1 MDDRQLIEDLL
12 SELEY
17 HTEQTRPIEFSKV
30 AIQAAREYLRK
41 PAQQWSAG
49 VPPLYPEPE
58 PGVSI
63 KAEYEPAQP
72 MHPEIKKMY
81 EDYFDKCY
89 RESSPTQQEPV
100 AWVYPEGL
108 EALKAGKP
116 WTAYGTRQEPN
127 NTALYLSPQPDIAPY
142 AWVTFTPY
150 GDEDDVWYENPEG
163 QLLEG
168 WTYKPLYDTT
178 PPQRKPL
185 TDEMLDDIYYCVEG
199 GRNELE
205 TWRQQARAVEAAH
218 GIKE

>member
-1 MDDRQLIEDLL
+1 MKLRSMWRKRRDVMEFNDKEKASLVKQEILQALHDENVRLGLYDDVYAVETLEQENRLL
-12 SELEY
+12 RARNDRLEKELAMYQVQRLGQE
-17 HTEQTRPIEFSKV
+17 
-30 AIQAAREYLRK
+30 IQ
-41 PAQQWSAG
+41 
-49 VPPLYPEPE
+49 PE
-58 PGVSI
+58 
-63 KAEYEPAQP
+63 
-72 MHPEIKKMY
+72 H
-81 EDYFDKCY
+81 
-89 RESSPTQQEPV
+89 EPV

-178 PPQRKPL
+178 PPQRTWVDL
-185 TDEMLDDIYYCVEG
+185 TEAEIDEICLGD
-199 GRNELE
+199 
-205 TWRQQARAVEAAH
+205 EAKVRTALKL
-218 GIKE
+218 IKEKNT